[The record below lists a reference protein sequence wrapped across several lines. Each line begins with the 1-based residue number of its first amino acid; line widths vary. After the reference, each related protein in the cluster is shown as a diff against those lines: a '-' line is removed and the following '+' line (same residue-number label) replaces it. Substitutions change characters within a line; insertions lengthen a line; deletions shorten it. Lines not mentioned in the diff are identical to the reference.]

1 MKEKKKNRSFNLKP
15 TTGKNKLEKTVEKR
29 QPGVF
34 CFRTERKSKVIL
46 KNADKLPV
54 RDNIFSARASH
65 HRPSKKHS
73 FV

>member
-34 CFRTERKSKVIL
+34 CFRTEAERKSYL
-46 KNADKLPV
+46 KKCRQAAGS
-54 RDNIFSARASH
+54 R
-65 HRPSKKHS
+65 
-73 FV
+73 